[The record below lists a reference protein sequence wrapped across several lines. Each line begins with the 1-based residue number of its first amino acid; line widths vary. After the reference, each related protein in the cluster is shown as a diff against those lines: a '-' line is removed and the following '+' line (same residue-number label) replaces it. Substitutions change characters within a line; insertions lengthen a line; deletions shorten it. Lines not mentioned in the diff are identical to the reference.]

1 MDSILSFGGI
11 VLLKELFLA
20 PLGLF
25 TNERGSVNVEF
36 QP

>member
-1 MDSILSFGGI
+1 
-11 VLLKELFLA
+11 LKELFLA

-36 QP
+36 QPWCQEVLEVGR